1 MSASF
6 ADVIFSPHLITQI
19 TQYFLLIKSFFYKQN
34 DNDRVWWVNTV
45 DKVGLY
51 LFTFDRKKIY
61 NLFSDY
67 PHNLSPEEK
76 KIFDEEN
83 PYWKKFFRA

>member
-1 MSASF
+1 M
-6 ADVIFSPHLITQI
+6 
-19 TQYFLLIKSFFYKQN
+19 
-34 DNDRVWWVNTV
+34 

>member
-1 MSASF
+1 MKY
-6 ADVIFSPHLITQI
+6 D
-19 TQYFLLIKSFFYKQN
+19 FYKEN

-76 KIFDEEN
+76 KIFDEET

>member
-1 MSASF
+1 MKY
-6 ADVIFSPHLITQI
+6 D
-19 TQYFLLIKSFFYKQN
+19 FYKEN

-76 KIFDEEN
+76 KICDEEN

>member
-1 MSASF
+1 MKY
-6 ADVIFSPHLITQI
+6 D
-19 TQYFLLIKSFFYKQN
+19 FYKEN

-45 DKVGLY
+45 DRVGLY
-51 LFTFDRKKIY
+51 LFTYDRKKIY

-76 KIFDEEN
+76 KIFDKEN

>member
-1 MSASF
+1 MKY
-6 ADVIFSPHLITQI
+6 D
-19 TQYFLLIKSFFYKQN
+19 FYKEN

-76 KIFDEEN
+76 KIFDKEN
-83 PYWKKFFRA
+83 PYWKKFFGA

>member
-1 MSASF
+1 MNT
-6 ADVIFSPHLITQI
+6 IF
-19 TQYFLLIKSFFYKQN
+19 IKKRQRPS
-34 DNDRVWWVNTV
+34 WWVNTV
-45 DKVGLY
+45 DRVGLY